1 MSRVRCSQGLVLLL
15 ALAVGLPTSA
25 WAGKHCPKVA
35 CIDGAPPKK
44 FALIIDGHNT
54 LDFNPNSV
62 GLYDILKGLGYEITF
77 LTPRFQEAGYKGK
90 ANGTT
95 TLPAIKAEF
104 EALGAKARC
113 CDDVVIAFFAHGW
126 SGLAVFPPDKAAEE
140 AKKWN
145 PDKDPGKWHPSL
157 SLNPYEK
164 SKTSGKE
171 AGDKKGGSL
180 TYNKLAKWLDLI
192 KSCDVKVYINSCY
205 SGSFQGLK
213 NPKRRDNCY
222 CRTVYTS
229 SKPELVSYGP
239 SSFISGYGEVPN
251 KKGDPTSFHGV
262 FVKAVNNQK
271 NKVKKL
277 EERTGK
283 KLRILD
289 TPQIYEG
296 DIVLCVDSDGDNLC
310 DGLESFYGT
319 DPQVADSDGDGVSDG
334 QEVSDGT
341 KPLIRDSD
349 GDKLS
354 DGEEKKMGTNPNKQ
368 DTDGDGLNDK
378 QEMFAGTNPLNS
390 DTDGDGFSDG
400 EELLR
405 LHTNPL
411 SANTPAKK
419 KTAGLIPSDV
429 ESTVAVIPSGPMVEA
444 YIAMAVDAHDR
455 FRDLDAAHDW
465 LERALEL
472 DPDNYVAK
480 GILERV
486 KAEEQ
491 QVGLQRAGVILGALQ
506 QMLAEQARREQEQ
519 QEQQEHEEYRES
531 HPGAEHHPGGGESPP
546 VEEWHPPPKEDY

>member
-25 WAGKHCPKVA
+25 WAGKHCPKVP
-35 CIDGAPPKK
+35 CLDGAQPKK

-62 GLYDILKGLGYEITF
+62 GLYDILKGLGYEVTF
-77 LTPRFQEAGYKGK
+77 LSPRFQEKGYKGK

-95 TLPAIKAEF
+95 TLPAVKAEF

-113 CDDVVIAFFAHGW
+113 CDDVVVAFFAHGW
-126 SGLAVFPPDKAAEE
+126 SDLSVFPPNKAAEE

-145 PDKDPGKWHPSL
+145 ADKDPGKWHPSL

-171 AGDKKGGSL
+171 AGHRKGGSL
-180 TYNKLAKWLDLI
+180 TFNKLAKWLDLV

-213 NPKRRDNCY
+213 NSKQRNNCY

-239 SSFISGYGEVPN
+239 SSFIASYGEVPN
-251 KKGDPTSFHGV
+251 KKGDPKSFHGV
-262 FVKAVNNQK
+262 FVKAVKNQK
-271 NKVKKL
+271 NKIKKL
-277 EERTGK
+277 EKRTGK
-283 KLRILD
+283 KLRIID

-296 DIVLCVDSDGDNLC
+296 DIVLCLDGDGDNLC

-319 DPQVADSDGDGVSDG
+319 DPQVADSDADGVSDG

-354 DGEEKKMGTNPNKQ
+354 DGEEKKMGTNPNKK

-378 QEMFAGTNPLNS
+378 KEMFAGTDPLNP
-390 DTDGDGFSDG
+390 DTDGDGISDG

-405 LHTNPL
+405 FRTNPL
-411 SANTPAKK
+411 RPDTPAKK

-429 ESTVAVIPSGPMVEA
+429 ESMVAVIPPGPIVEA
-444 YIAMAVDAHDR
+444 YIAMAVEAHDR
-455 FRDLDAAHDW
+455 FGDLDAAHDW
-465 LERALEL
+465 LDKALEL

-480 GILERV
+480 GILDRV

-491 QVGLQRAGVILGALQ
+491 QAGAQRAGAFMGAIQ
-506 QMLAEQARREQEQ
+506 HMLAEQERREQERR
-519 QEQQEHEEYRES
+519 EHE
-531 HPGAEHHPGGGESPP
+531 GHHYDEGKNPC
-546 VEEWHPPPKEDY
+546 DM